1 MREFN
6 QIGGNMNLP
15 AETTSKIG
23 FQETFERFND
33 LVLRRSGQPFTRF
46 DRGLIH
52 DWESYKPRLREHA
65 LGLLA
70 ADRWQESD
78 VGSGNILNSTIA
90 AIEID
95 LKAKDLTNNLV
106 SWPNRYGHA
115 SRDHR
120 ALIDAKVTGKGRREL
135 ERALFDLYRSNRDDG
150 VLFDELSELTGRKY
164 PLLGYLFFLKNM
176 DRYLP
181 IHPTGFDRFF
191 KATGIELTTLSNC
204 SWENYTA
211 FNRTIDGL
219 RSRIELA
226 AGISG
231 VRPID
236 AHSFVW
242 VFSYLLKED
251 AEGKLNQVD
260 RNDVRYLGA
269 KEKSIAEIKYSVGQ
283 TTFKSNGQVV
293 QRTVKNKELLLDSYE
308 LDRLI
313 RELFEVQGDCCNI
326 TGLPF
331 QFHGTHTD
339 PNMLPSLDRIDSDKH
354 YERGN
359 LQIVCR
365 FINFWKQASPNE
377 EFRRLI
383 AVVRGVELE

>member
-6 QIGGNMNLP
+6 QDRWKH
-15 AETTSKIG
+15 ETPIRDDHENRV
-23 FQETFERFND
+23 QETFERFND

-78 VGSGNILNSTIA
+78 VGSGTILNSTIA
-90 AIEID
+90 AIEIN
-95 LKAKDLTNNLV
+95 LGKALTNNLV

-120 ALIDAKVTGKGRREL
+120 ALIDAKVTGKGRRDI
-135 ERALFDLYRSNRDDG
+135 ERALFDLYRSNRDNG
-150 VLFDELSELTGRKY
+150 ALFDELSDLTGRKY
-164 PLLGYLFFLKNM
+164 PLLGYLFFLKDM

-181 IHPTGFDRFF
+181 IQPTGFDRFF

-211 FNRTIDGL
+211 FNRALDGL
-219 RSRIELA
+219 RSLIELV

-236 AHSFVW
+236 AHSFAW

-308 LDRLI
+308 LDRFI

-339 PNMLPSLDRIDSDKH
+339 PNTLPSLDRIDSDKH